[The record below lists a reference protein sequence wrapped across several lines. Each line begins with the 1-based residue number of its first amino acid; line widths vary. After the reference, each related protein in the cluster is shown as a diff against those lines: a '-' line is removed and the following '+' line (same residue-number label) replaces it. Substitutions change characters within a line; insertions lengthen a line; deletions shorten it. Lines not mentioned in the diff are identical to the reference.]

1 MPRSGVQDDGD
12 MPESVFSSGVQLT
25 EQQWDRRNAIML
37 AFGAGVGASF
47 VQCLSRKDIEHRY
60 LISFSYMPN
69 YPAFYLLSCFV
80 FQLVIFSF

>member
-1 MPRSGVQDDGD
+1 

-25 EQQWDRRNAIML
+25 DQQWDRRNAIML

-69 YPAFYLLSCFV
+69 YPAFYLLFLFCFS
-80 FQLVIFSF
+80 VILIFHFDF